1 MIDKLTEQQE
11 AMFSHYVK
19 KWIDIGLDTSAID
32 LGVIRGVI
40 DRLYNQVGLVP
51 PDRVE
56 VYDSPFA
63 AIIAM
68 KEKYGVKVSANDFSY
83 GSHDSE
89 WLSFFD
95 FFVEVVGVEK
105 IENLEAVIDFAKNCG
120 WVLFYDELAVLTE
133 KPISI
138 KMDDRNRTH
147 CEDDYAIKYRDG
159 TGVAV
164 WHGTRIP
171 SNWIFD
177 RDSIS
182 SDVFLRWENIE
193 QRRCACELVG
203 WEKVI
208 RHLDPIELD
217 RDEDP
222 TIGTLY
228 EVDLPDAG
236 KEKFLVALDPNRDS
250 LIGLPVPPEMK
261 TALESNSWT
270 YGIDKVE
277 FVPDFRV

>member
-95 FFVEVVGVEK
+95 FFVEVVGVE
-105 IENLEAVIDFAKNCG
+105 
-120 WVLFYDELAVLTE
+120 
-133 KPISI
+133 
-138 KMDDRNRTH
+138 
-147 CEDDYAIKYRDG
+147 
-159 TGVAV
+159 
-164 WHGTRIP
+164 RI
-171 SNWIFD
+171 
-177 RDSIS
+177 
-182 SDVFLRWENIE
+182 V
-193 QRRCACELVG
+193 VG
-203 WEKVI
+203 
-208 RHLDPIELD
+208 
-217 RDEDP
+217 
-222 TIGTLY
+222 
-228 EVDLPDAG
+228 
-236 KEKFLVALDPNRDS
+236 FCFMMS
-250 LIGLPVPPEMK
+250 
-261 TALESNSWT
+261 
-270 YGIDKVE
+270 
-277 FVPDFRV
+277 